1 VSFTVR
7 QLEIF
12 VAAAQDCN
20 FARTADRLSI
30 SQPAVSE
37 HIRALEARLG
47 YALFERRRGTT
58 ALLSHQGGE
67 LLARAGALLRESAQ
81 IVGKPLIVPAQAATS
96 LRVYAGPYL
105 LDCRIRPRLQHFC
118 QQYPHV
124 QLHFVTEIPR
134 NRLVEMVRRKRI
146 DIAVYATPDAKALP
160 KHARI
165 LHHVPCSIIGSPMFA
180 AAARDLTAI
189 GELPFVL
196 PLEDSVSGKHI
207 ASVLRAVSIVPQ
219 RVVAR
224 CQYLDVM
231 RAMVEAGKGVGVLF
245 EEQVSEALAA
255 GRLTRIGP
263 ELSSM
268 PRVILRQRG
277 TKNPAILALEEFFRS
292 VLSGSI

>member
-1 VSFTVR
+1 MSFTVR

-20 FARTADRLSI
+20 FARTAERLSI

-37 HIRALEARLG
+37 HIRALESRLG

-81 IVGKPLIVPAQAATS
+81 MVRMPIEPASQPPTS

-124 QLHFVTEIPR
+124 QLHFLTEIPR
-134 NRLVEMVRRKRI
+134 HRLVDMIRRKRI
-146 DIAVYATPDAKALP
+146 DLAVYATPDAKRLP

-180 AAARDLTAI
+180 AVARDVAAI
-189 GELPFVL
+189 NELPFVL

-207 ASVLRAVSIVPQ
+207 ASMLRAVSIVP
-219 RVVAR
+219 RRAVAR
-224 CQYLDVM
+224 SQYLDVM
-231 RAMVEAGKGVGVLF
+231 KTMIETGRGVGVLF
-245 EEQVSEALAA
+245 DEQVGEALAA
-255 GRLTRIGP
+255 GRLVRIGP
-263 ELSSM
+263 ELPSM

-277 TKNPAILALEEFFRS
+277 TKNAAVLALEEFLRS
-292 VLSGSI
+292 ILSVSI